1 MRFLPAQLSGVWVI
15 ELERREDDRG
25 FFARTLCEKEFAE
38 HGLNVR
44 WPQANLTRTLR
55 RGMIRGLHWQA
66 EPKPEIKLI
75 RCSAGA
81 IWDVVV
87 DVRINSPTFG
97 QWEAFDLTA
106 DGARQLYVPAGF
118 AHGFQCL
125 KDGSEV
131 SYLMS
136 DFYQPDLARGVRWDD
151 PTLGIPW
158 PVGNPWVS
166 ARDASLPAW
175 GNAISKEESF
185 INGLP
190 SR

>member
-1 MRFLPAQLSGVWVI
+1 MKFLPSQLSGVWVI

-25 FFARTLCEKEFAE
+25 FFARTFCEQEFAA

-55 RGMIRGLHWQA
+55 RGMIRGLHWQS

-87 DVRINSPTFG
+87 DVRTNSSTFG
-97 QWEAFDLTA
+97 RWESFDLTA

-125 KDGSEV
+125 ADGSEV

-136 DFYQPDLARGVRWDD
+136 EFYQPDLARGVRWND
-151 PTLGIPW
+151 PTLNIPW
-158 PVGNPWVS
+158 PVHGPHVS
-166 ARDASLPAW
+166 SRDAALPEW
-175 GNAISKEESF
+175 GEAVRQTSPHPIG
-185 INGLP
+185 NGG
-190 SR
+190 

>member
-1 MRFLPAQLSGVWVI
+1 MWVV
-15 ELERREDDRG
+15 EQERREDDRG
-25 FFARTLCEKEFAE
+25 FFARTFCEQEFAA

-87 DVRINSPTFG
+87 DVRRSSPTFG
-97 QWEAFDLTA
+97 RWEAFDLAA

-125 KDGSEV
+125 VDGSEV

-136 DFYQPDLARGVRWDD
+136 ESYEPPLARGIRWNDRS
-151 PTLGIPW
+151 LNIPW
-158 PVGNPWVS
+158 PMGNPWVS
-166 ARDASLPAW
+166 TRDATLPELST
-175 GNAISKEESF
+175 I
-185 INGLP
+185 P
-190 SR
+190 